1 MSDKNNAS
9 LNNASLLIPK
19 SLTLGSQQ
27 KIKREGVVKY
37 LVTFLIMLC
46 VVPGLGVSEEEEQI
60 WDPIEPVN
68 RGIFWF
74 NDQVDYLILEPAARG
89 YDYVVPDEVQISV
102 KNFFRN
108 ASFPGYLFND
118 IVGLEFESAAIH
130 SGRFLI
136 NSTLGVLGLF
146 EVAEDF
152 GLEHESNDFGVTLGR
167 YGLGPGPYLVLPLLG
182 PSNVRDGVGRIV
194 DSYLDPFTLATYS
207 DMSQD
212 EKLAM
217 IAGANALRLL
227 NQRASLLKTL
237 ETAKEG
243 SVDYYLTIQSAY
255 YQLRRASI
263 FPEAL
268 RAEDELEEE
277 EDFLAE

>member
-1 MSDKNNAS
+1 VSDKNNAS

>member
-1 MSDKNNAS
+1 M
-9 LNNASLLIPK
+9 
-19 SLTLGSQQ
+19 
-27 KIKREGVVKY
+27 KY
-37 LVTFLIMLC
+37 LVTFLLMLC
-46 VVPGLGVSEEEEQI
+46 FAPGLGVSQEDEPI

-74 NDQVDYLILEPAARG
+74 NDQIDYIILEPAARG
-89 YDYVVPDEVQISV
+89 YDYVVPDDVQISV

-108 ASFPGYLFND
+108 ISFPGYLFND
-118 IVGLEFESAAIH
+118 IVGLRFESAAIH

-152 GLEHESNDFGVTLGR
+152 GLEHESIDFGVTLGR

-194 DSYLDPFTLATYS
+194 DSYIDPFTLATYS
-207 DMSQD
+207 DMDQD
-212 EKLAM
+212 DQLVM
-217 IAGANALRLL
+217 IAGANTLRLL
-227 NQRASLLKTL
+227 SQRASLLKTI
-237 ETAKEG
+237 ESAKEG
-243 SVDYYLTIQSAY
+243 SVDYYLTVQSAY
-255 YQLRRASI
+255 YQLREASI
-263 FPEAL
+263 LADTL
-268 RAEDELEEE
+268 STQDELEDE